1 MTTNCVRSFFSLE
14 FLRYLSV
21 GVVNTG
27 IGVGTMAIGADVGF
41 HYTLY
46 TLVGYGVGMT
56 VSFTLNML
64 YTFRTVTRRAA
75 RIQAFALVNLVNLL
89 GVQLWQALLI
99 ESLGAPELPAVAS
112 GLFIY
117 VACGFLGNKWLV
129 FHTERPVA
137 MWGRAE

>member
-1 MTTNCVRSFFSLE
+1 MPTNWVRPFFTLE

-21 GVVNTG
+21 GLVNTG
-27 IGVGTMAIGADVGF
+27 IGVGTMAIGAQLGL
-41 HYTLY
+41 HYALY
-46 TLVGYGVGMT
+46 TLIGYSIGMT

-64 YTFRTVTRRAA
+64 YTFRTAARRAA

-89 GVQLWQALLI
+89 AVQLWQALLI
-99 ESLGAPELPAVAS
+99 ESLGAPELPTVSS

-129 FHTERPVA
+129 FHTERPIA
-137 MWGRAE
+137 IWGRAE